1 MGKSCL
7 SSQATKNKFETD
19 HLATIGFE
27 YFTFNIKIKNTV
39 IKLQI
44 WDTCGQEFYKSLVSS
59 FYRNTSLAIIVYAI
73 NDQKSFDDLE
83 LWIKDL
89 KMNSSPDI
97 KIFLIGNK
105 IDLTEERVISK
116 EMAEKIKEDYDLDF
130 FIETSAKTGFNTQ
143 ELFVKAA
150 KVLYEDYNEYQRKE
164 TQMEKNENNDIK
176 SLENKMIRK
185 KRSKCC

>member
-73 NDQKSFDDLE
+73 NDQKSFDELE

-105 IDLTEERVISK
+105 TDLTEERVISK

>member
-73 NDQKSFDDLE
+73 NDQKSFDELE

-176 SLENKMIRK
+176 SLEDKIKRK

>member
-1 MGKSCL
+1 M
-7 SSQATKNKFETD
+7 
-19 HLATIGFE
+19 
-27 YFTFNIKIKNTV
+27 V
-39 IKLQI
+39 KLQI
-44 WDTCGQEFYKSLVSS
+44 WDTCGQEFYRSLVSS

-73 NDQKSFDDLE
+73 NNQKSFDDLD

-89 KMNSSPDI
+89 KSNSSPDI

-105 IDLTEERVISK
+105 ADLAEERVISK

-176 SLENKMIRK
+176 SLEDKMIRK